1 MEVGGVPRKPRE
13 FVDGAFYHVY
23 ARIARGEG
31 VLGEEGE
38 ASRLVEIV
46 REVKRRDGLTVFA
59 WCVMATHY
67 HLALRTSSVPLWRS
81 MRLIQW
87 RFARDHNR
95 RQRQLGPVWQ
105 GRYQVRTV
113 DDQRYLLQL
122 IAYIHLNPVAAG
134 VAKDAA
140 AWRWSGHPDL
150 LGKSRRPL
158 ADVDATLTLFANE
171 RSEARRAYARML
183 RGEREREWIGEDVA
197 SAPWWRGE
205 DEALDDGA
213 WEELEQPV
221 VAHPTQGAG
230 ALDVEEYLRRACA
243 IVGVERRVLAS
254 RTTARDAARARE
266 AIAVV
271 GVERFS
277 VRVGELAKA
286 LGMHLGSASRWITRA
301 AERRLDDDEFADR
314 CAELERRIGRGVR
327 GGADVR
333 FSG

>member
-1 MEVGGVPRKPRE
+1 
-13 FVDGAFYHVY
+13 VDGAFYHVY

-38 ASRLVEIV
+38 AARLVEIV
-46 REVKRRDGLTVFA
+46 REVKRRDGLAIFA

-87 RFARDHNR
+87 RFAIEHNR
-95 RQRQLGPVWQ
+95 ARRQLGPVWQ

-134 VAKDAA
+134 AVKDAA
-140 AWRWSGHPDL
+140 AWRWSGHLDL
-150 LGKSRRPL
+150 LGRSRRPL

-183 RGEREREWIGEDVA
+183 RGERERKWIGEDVA
-197 SAPWWRGE
+197 AAPWWRDQ
-205 DEALDDGA
+205 DEALDGGA
-213 WEELEQPV
+213 WEEPDRPV
-221 VAHPTQGAG
+221 SSHPMLGAG
-230 ALDVEEYLRRACA
+230 ALDVEKYLRRACA

-254 RTTARDAARARE
+254 RTTAREVARSRE
-266 AIAVV
+266 LIAVV
-271 GVERFS
+271 GVERFGI
-277 VRVGELAKA
+277 RVGDLAKA
-286 LGMHLGSASRWITRA
+286 LGMHLGSVSRWITRA

-314 CAELERRIGRGVR
+314 CEGLERQIG
-327 GGADVR
+327 
-333 FSG
+333 SS